1 MANVKGCRQ
10 KMKEELLK
18 LQEDRSHDPSESPQ
32 GCVMPAILAGKPGWA
47 IDSLSIPARIP

>member
-1 MANVKGCRQ
+1 
-10 KMKEELLK
+10 MKEELLK